1 MSDIMIPVKFKKLLY
16 WILEEY
22 KNEDSIFGIHKDK
35 FYKKPD
41 TSYFTIFGE
50 KCETPLGP
58 AAGPHTQ
65 QTANL
70 VTSYLTGSRFF
81 ELKTVQIMDTLDIE
95 KPCIEATDEG
105 YNTEWSTELTVPQ
118 AYEEYVKG
126 WFLLHML
133 GKMLGLT
140 KSSDRAFVFNMSV
153 GYDLKGIKEPKIDNF
168 IEGLIDAAD
177 NPVFLEC
184 KKVLRVAIAAGDVP
198 GIEDPEFVET
208 VSPNISNSITLST
221 MHGCPPEDQELICKY
236 LISEKKLH
244 TFLKMNPTLH
254 GYEYVKKAF
263 AKLGYDQITLKEESF
278 THDMQYDAAIKML
291 NVLIP
296 FAKEHGVEF
305 GAKLSN
311 TLAVVNDK
319 GMLPTN
325 EMYMS
330 GRALFPL
337 TINLAKKLSYE
348 FNGEL
353 KISYAG
359 GANWFNA
366 KKLYEVGIR
375 PITIATDL
383 LKPGGYTRFT
393 QLAVLLE
400 DLMAKPAPEKIDMI
414 ELDKLADNALF
425 GKTYRKEAKSDIP
438 MKIDKKLEMMKCFVA
453 PCVEACPISQDVP
466 EYTRL
471 IGENRFMEAF
481 ELILSKNPLPHIT
494 GYICDH
500 QCMYKCVRND
510 YEEPVLIRELKRVAA
525 ETSYNEYINNFKNEA
540 LSLGVKV
547 AVIGAGPAGMSSAY
561 FLARQGFDVT
571 IFDMTGKV
579 GGTVTHTIPGF
590 RIPAEAIEH
599 DIELIKKMG
608 VEFQFNS
615 DKNVDIADLKS
626 KGFKYIN
633 LAVGAWKSRILTL
646 EGDTSRVHG
655 AIKFLQDWNKDP
667 EALDLGRNVA
677 VIGGGNSAM
686 DGARAAK
693 KTPGVDNVYIVY
705 RRTIKEMPADRE
717 ELEHAIKDGVIFKEL
732 VNPVSLTNGILK
744 CQVMEL
750 GEPDDSGRRRPLPV
764 EGKFVELK
772 IDTVL
777 SAIGEM
783 VDYDLLNS
791 NGIEIDERRNIKVNE
806 FNETSV
812 ENVFISGDAFRG
824 PSTVVESIADGQSVT
839 NGIFAKEGI
848 DLKRVSAKDYKF
860 DYETRKL
867 EIRAK
872 KGNINPTVETLTND
886 EEIANETNRCLEC
899 NFICNKCVEVC
910 PNRANLAIPVPG
922 FENDNQ
928 IIHLDGFCNE
938 CGNCETFCP
947 YDGAPYKDKFT
958 LYWCNED
965 MEVNENNGFLL
976 LEEGDGAKF
985 KMRLKDKYY
994 VLSFDASG
1002 NMINFESKHDIEC
1015 KQTFDALL
1023 DVIWT
1028 TYKNY
1033 RYIFV

>member
-1 MSDIMIPVKFKKLLY
+1 MSDIMVPVKFKDLLY

-22 KNEDSIFGIHKDK
+22 ENEETIFGIHKDK

-41 TSYFTIFGE
+41 TSYFEIFGE

-65 QTANL
+65 QTPNL

-118 AYEEYVKG
+118 AFEEYVKG

-140 KSSDRAFVFNMSV
+140 KSEDRAFIFNMSV
-153 GYDLKGIKEPKIDNF
+153 GYDLKGIKETKIDNF
-168 IEGLIDAAD
+168 IEGLKDASN

-184 KKVLRVAIAAGDVP
+184 KKVFKEAIAAGDIP
-198 GIEDPEFVET
+198 GIKDPEFVET
-208 VSPNISNSITLST
+208 ISPNISNSITLST

-254 GYEYVKKAF
+254 GYEYVKDAF
-263 AKLGYDQITLKEESF
+263 EKLGYDHILLKEKSF

-291 NVLIP
+291 NILIP

-319 GMLPTN
+319 GMLPTD

-337 TINLAKKLSYE
+337 TINLAKKLSHE

-366 KKLYEVGIR
+366 EKLFEIGIR

-383 LKPGGYTRFT
+383 LKPGGYSRFT
-393 QLAVLLE
+393 QLALLLE
-400 DLMAKPAPEKIDMI
+400 DLMKRPVSGKIDLE
-414 ELDKLADNALF
+414 ELDKLADNAMS
-425 GKTYRKEAKSDIP
+425 GKIYRKEAKSDTP
-438 MKIDKKLEMMKCFVA
+438 MQIDKKLKMQKCFVA

-471 IGENRFMEAF
+471 IGEKRFMEAF

-510 YEEPVLIRELKRVAA
+510 YESPVLIRELKRVAA
-525 ETSYNEYINNFKNEA
+525 ETSYNDYIKNFKQTAENNDI
-540 LSLGVKV
+540 KV
-547 AVIGAGPAGMSSAY
+547 AVIGAGPAGLASAY

-571 IFDMTGKV
+571 IYDRSDKI

-590 RIPAEAIEH
+590 RIPAKAIEH

-608 VEFQFNS
+608 VKFQFNFGEEL
-615 DKNVDIADLKS
+615 DVENFKS
-626 KGFKYIN
+626 QGYKYIN
-633 LAVGAWKSRILTL
+633 LAIGAWRSRTL
-646 EGDTSRVHG
+646 SIDGDTEKVHG

-667 EALDLGRNVA
+667 QTLALGKSVA

-693 KTPGVDNVYIVY
+693 KTPGVENVYIVY
-705 RRTIKEMPADRE
+705 RRTIKQMPADRE
-717 ELEHAIKDGVIFKEL
+717 ELENALEDGVIFKEL
-732 VNPVSLTNGILK
+732 LNPVSLKNGILK
-744 CQVMEL
+744 CQVMKL
-750 GEPDDSGRRRPLPV
+750 GEADDSGRRRPLPV
-764 EGKFVELK
+764 EGEFAELK

-783 VDYDLLNS
+783 VDYDILADN
-791 NGIEIDERRNIKVNE
+791 NIKIDERKNIKVNE

-812 ENVFISGDAFRG
+812 ENVFISGDALRG
-824 PSTVVESIADGQSVT
+824 PSTVVESIADGQSVAD
-839 NGIFAKEGI
+839 GIMAKEGI
-848 DLKRVSAKDYKF
+848 LLQRLNAEDYKF
-860 DYETRKL
+860 DYKTRKA

-872 KGNINPTVETLTND
+872 KGNIKPTVEILTNS
-886 EEIANETNRCLEC
+886 EEISFETNRCLEC

-910 PNRANLAIPVPG
+910 PNRANLAIPVSG
-922 FENDNQ
+922 FEDDNQ
-928 IIHLDGFCNE
+928 IIHLDGLCNE

-947 YDGAPYKDKFT
+947 YDGAPYKDKLT
-958 LYWCNED
+958 LFWSEED
-965 MEVNENNGFLL
+965 MLANKNNGFLL
-976 LEEGDGAKF
+976 LQEAEYASF
-985 KMRLKDKYY
+985 KLRLGGQFYM
-994 VLSFDASG
+994 LEFDNQGKLVSLKTE
-1002 NMINFESKHDIEC
+1002 NQIKC
-1015 KQTFDALL
+1015 KEPLDSIL

-1028 TYKNY
+1028 TFKNY